1 MLGKLATVHTLVRAV
16 RRARISN
23 YCVTPLVQG
32 HTKRWA
38 VAWSFRGSRAPDA
51 VARGVP
57 DLAPPPCT
65 LSRAFPRLV
74 DDAGATCSV
83 HAFLLALPTL
93 PQEHAV
99 VHAPRTADGAECVAV
114 DLYTA
119 CWTRGARRKR
129 ARLETDQAA
138 HGARPLLAIEASFAR
153 GALHVRWTYGHDRVT
168 YASCAEH
175 LFHQLALR
183 LRATTAAA

>member
-57 DLAPPPCT
+57 DVAPPSCMLT
-65 LSRAFPRLV
+65 RAFPRLV
-74 DDAGATCSV
+74 DDAGEPCSL
-83 HAFLLALPTL
+83 HAFLSTLPTL
-93 PQEHAV
+93 PHEHAV
-99 VHAPRTADGAECVAV
+99 VHAPHTADGAECVAV

-129 ARLETDQAA
+129 ARLEADAA
-138 HGARPLLAIEASFAR
+138 PRGTQPLLAIEATYAH
-153 GALHVRWTYGHDRVT
+153 GALGVRWTYGRDRVT
-168 YASCAEH
+168 FASFAEH

-183 LRATTAAA
+183 LSATAAAA